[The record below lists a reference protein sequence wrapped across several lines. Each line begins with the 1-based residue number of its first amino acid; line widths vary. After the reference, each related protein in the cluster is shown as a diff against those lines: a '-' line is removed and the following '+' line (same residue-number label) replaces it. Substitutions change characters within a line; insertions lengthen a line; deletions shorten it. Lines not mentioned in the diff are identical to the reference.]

1 MQVMRPKRA
10 TRAERT
16 AKREA
21 SNVAE
26 IARQEARAQWIEDN
40 PDAHLAEQL
49 ALEASRQE
57 RIALENAPPDAE

>member
-1 MQVMRPKRA
+1 MPRQKRRTIEDGEA
-10 TRAERT
+10 QRA
-16 AKREA
+16 AEA
-21 SNVAE
+21 S
-26 IARQEARAQWIEDN
+26 RQDARAQWIEDN

>member
-1 MQVMRPKRA
+1 MPRQKRRTTEDGEA
-10 TRAERT
+10 QRA
-16 AKREA
+16 
-21 SNVAE
+21 AE

-40 PDAHLAEQL
+40 PDAHLAERL